1 MSSIKFVTDQWFGEP
16 DILTGHQLEPLTIQD
31 LDRTKVLL
39 SVLPSEPWT
48 HEALEATGR
57 GIEQMLAQ
65 EVAEG
70 VDAFLGAQWV
80 GSTEV

>member
-16 DILTGHQLEPLTIQD
+16 DILSGNQLEPLTIQD

-39 SVLPSEPWT
+39 SVLPSGPWT
-48 HEALEATGR
+48 HEALVVTGR
-57 GIEQMLAQ
+57 GIEELLSQ

-70 VDAFLGAQWV
+70 VDAFLGTQWV

>member
-16 DILTGHQLEPLTIQD
+16 DILMEHQHEPLTIQD
-31 LDRTKVLL
+31 LDRKKVLL

-48 HEALEATGR
+48 HEALEETGR
-57 GIEQMLAQ
+57 GIEQMLPQ

-70 VDAFLGAQWV
+70 VDAFLGTQWV

>member
-1 MSSIKFVTDQWFGEP
+1 MSSIKFVTDQWPGEP
-16 DILTGHQLEPLTIQD
+16 DILAGHQLEPLTIQD

-39 SVLPSEPWT
+39 RVLPSGPWT
-48 HEALEATGR
+48 HEALEETGR
-57 GIEQMLAQ
+57 GIEQMLPQ

-70 VDAFLGAQWV
+70 VDAFLGTQWV